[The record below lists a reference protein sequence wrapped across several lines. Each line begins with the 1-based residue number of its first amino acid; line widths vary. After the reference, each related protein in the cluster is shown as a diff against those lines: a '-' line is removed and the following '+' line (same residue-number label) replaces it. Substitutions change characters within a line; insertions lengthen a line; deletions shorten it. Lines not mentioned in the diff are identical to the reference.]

1 MNCRDE
7 AELSKVSEDFKVNL
21 SDKIDQIFQQQEESL
36 KQFFKKSKGMYEDA
50 IQQWEQSTFARLR
63 DLSDKLISQNNQQI
77 ESYQNSKQAEL
88 TVDREVLNYEER
100 ITESIR
106 LFVQREKEKIEQG
119 QMLSLS
125 EEKLRELFEAQWLVW
140 MNDLRTHYKN
150 PLKQADVE
158 RDTQEALRQSDSGKW
173 SFIREKIS
181 KEKELRKFGLKY
193 FSVNNKHYD
202 WDWKQAGIL
211 SFTQVL
217 KKGEIPKDK
226 QQEVVREIEKLKHN
240 LFENVDKILREK
252 KDNSQPYNESYIRD
266 ILKHINNMI
275 HEKSEELFKSIAF
288 RLTQDLEIDL
298 VIAIC
303 GHAIKHLENLDQRFR
318 ENQNP
323 ILKLEKNKEFYFK
336 LFKLNFDKENLA
348 STIVYV
354 LSEIIIQGISQKIEE
369 GLADEICNDMCTIT
383 HTKIINNK
391 GILCFLINNIPF
403 N

>member
-202 WDWKQAGIL
+202 WD
-211 SFTQVL
+211 
-217 KKGEIPKDK
+217 
-226 QQEVVREIEKLKHN
+226 
-240 LFENVDKILREK
+240 
-252 KDNSQPYNESYIRD
+252 
-266 ILKHINNMI
+266 
-275 HEKSEELFKSIAF
+275 
-288 RLTQDLEIDL
+288 
-298 VIAIC
+298 
-303 GHAIKHLENLDQRFR
+303 
-318 ENQNP
+318 
-323 ILKLEKNKEFYFK
+323 
-336 LFKLNFDKENLA
+336 LNHDGSL
-348 STIVYV
+348 
-354 LSEIIIQGISQKIEE
+354 
-369 GLADEICNDMCTIT
+369 
-383 HTKIINNK
+383 
-391 GILCFLINNIPF
+391 
-403 N
+403 